1 MESDII
7 LSGFLKAESTH
18 GLRYTN
24 IIADGDSSVFATLQE
39 KVQVWGRAIKK
50 MECANHICKC
60 IRSNLE
66 KLVEEKPQYKGKG
79 KLTKLNRIRLT
90 TAIRC
95 AIKMLSAS
103 KNSKQLKKDILN
115 SIYHILGFHHNS
127 SDFCKQRTSKQT
139 ENDNGDNEEPSDSFD
154 DLFNNQ
160 SEYWK
165 LPSEEELQNSRCA
178 DKNSFNISELKDL
191 IADVQI
197 ILNRVASNSDQITG
211 NSTTN
216 FAESWMSI
224 RSKFDGGKVIN
235 RCARGSWYTRCY
247 GVH

>member
-1 MESDII
+1 METDII
-7 LSGFLKAESTH
+7 LSGFPKAESTH

-39 KVQVWGRAIKK
+39 KVPVWGRAIKK

-95 AIKMLSAS
+95 AIKKRSAS

-115 SIYHILGFHHNS
+115 SIYHILGFHHNC
-127 SDFCKQRTSKQT
+127 SDFCKQRTSK
-139 ENDNGDNEEPSDSFD
+139 
-154 DLFNNQ
+154 
-160 SEYWK
+160 
-165 LPSEEELQNSRCA
+165 
-178 DKNSFNISELKDL
+178 
-191 IADVQI
+191 
-197 ILNRVASNSDQITG
+197 
-211 NSTTN
+211 TN
-216 FAESWMSI
+216 
-224 RSKFDGGKVIN
+224 
-235 RCARGSWYTRCY
+235 
-247 GVH
+247 